1 MVCGKFDISGVAA
14 DSTDPRTHGDRA
26 IVTVLG
32 VDQVGIVAKVAS
44 VLADCGVNI
53 LDISQTLFDEFF
65 AMSMLV
71 SLSGCSVEVSSL
83 KSRLDQT
90 AEEMSLRI
98 LIQREDVFR
107 FMHRV

>member
-1 MVCGKFDISGVAA
+1 LTCSKFDISMIA
-14 DSTDPRTHGDRA
+14 DDSSRLQSKGDRA

-32 VDQVGIVAKVAS
+32 IDQIGIVAKVAS

-65 AMSMLV
+65 AMNMLV
-71 SLSGCSVEVSSL
+71 SLSKCKVEVSLL
-83 KSRLDQT
+83 KSKLDEV
-90 AEEMSLRI
+90 AEEMGLRI
-98 LIQREDVFR
+98 LLQREDVFR

>member
-1 MVCGKFDISGVAA
+1 MIA
-14 DSTDPRTHGDRA
+14 DDSSRLQSKGDRV

-32 VDQVGIVAKVAS
+32 IDQIGIVAKVAS

-65 AMSMLV
+65 AMNMLV
-71 SLSGCSVEVSSL
+71 SLSKCKVEVSLL
-83 KSRLDQT
+83 KSKLDEV
-90 AEEMSLRI
+90 AEEMGLRI
-98 LIQREDVFR
+98 LLQREDVFR